1 MRSRAEQIARQV
13 TGVRDVVN
21 DLRIQAAVRWDSPGR
36 RGGERPPAYS
46 VPELEIEIGAA
57 ETLDL

>member
-1 MRSRAEQIARQV
+1 MKSRAEQIARQV

-21 DLRIQAAVRWDSPGR
+21 GLRIQAADSPGR